1 MKRCSRSLSLGLAGL
16 GLVLAGWSVAAQT
29 SPGQKAPDPE
39 ALKRTRETVQMLDD
53 LYKHAV
59 VSITNK
65 YVEEQGN
72 TPAAAVAKDVFQ
84 AMHKK
89 GWHQARL
96 IDATGRPKN
105 KENVA
110 RTEFE
115 KRAADQIKG
124 GKAYY
129 EEVGE
134 KDGKPVLRAA
144 TVVPAVMRQCV
155 ICHAK
160 KQGSVLG
167 AIVYELPIK

>member
-16 GLVLAGWSVAAQT
+16 GLALAGWTVTAQQP
-29 SPGQKAPDPE
+29 PGQKAPDPE

-53 LYKHAV
+53 LYKNAV
-59 VSITNK
+59 VSITTK

-72 TPAAAVAKDVFQ
+72 TPAAAVAKDVFL

-89 GWHQARL
+89 GWHHARL

-110 RTEFE
+110 HTDFE
-115 KRAADQIKG
+115 KKAVAEIKG

-155 ICHAK
+155 TCHAK
-160 KQGSVLG
+160 KQGAVLG
-167 AIVYELPIK
+167 AIVYEVPLK